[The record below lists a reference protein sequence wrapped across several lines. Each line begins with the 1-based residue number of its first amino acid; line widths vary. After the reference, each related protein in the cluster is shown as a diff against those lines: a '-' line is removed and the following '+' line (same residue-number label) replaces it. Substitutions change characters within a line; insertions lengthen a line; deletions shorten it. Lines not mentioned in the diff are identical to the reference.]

1 MYVLPDAE
9 FSGSSSKAIDAK
21 TQLDNQ
27 LGGSSITDIP
37 KGITDAIGC
46 FSAQTRA
53 KDKAANRF
61 YLVSMANS
69 GPGGQVSAA
78 AEYKYLPIGRD
89 KDEEDCAK
97 VFGIPNMTKWCPL
110 TLMDVGSLGNYYNQQ
125 VLETV
130 YTQMGTAAGKDL
142 DFPNAICAQHLPV
155 APAFLPRAFFS

>member
-1 MYVLPDAE
+1 MRCNVT
-9 FSGSSSKAIDAK
+9 S
-21 TQLDNQ
+21 
-27 LGGSSITDIP
+27 
-37 KGITDAIGC
+37 
-46 FSAQTRA
+46 
-53 KDKAANRF
+53 
-61 YLVSMANS
+61 
-69 GPGGQVSAA
+69 
-78 AEYKYLPIGRD
+78 
-89 KDEEDCAK
+89 EEDCAK

>member
-1 MYVLPDAE
+1 MPDAE

-110 TLMDVGSLGNYYNQQ
+110 TLMDVCVRGSS
-125 VLETV
+125 
-130 YTQMGTAAGKDL
+130 AAAPFRRRCCRLASFTDTDL
-142 DFPNAICAQHLPV
+142 S
-155 APAFLPRAFFS
+155 APLS